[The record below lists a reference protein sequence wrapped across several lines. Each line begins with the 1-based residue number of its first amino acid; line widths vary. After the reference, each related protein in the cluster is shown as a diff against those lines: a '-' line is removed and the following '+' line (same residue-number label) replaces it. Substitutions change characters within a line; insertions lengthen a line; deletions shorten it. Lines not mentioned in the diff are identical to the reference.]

1 MLQRSCFVNIRL
13 NLIIIDTYLK
23 HQISLYT
30 MIPRKFPSVFMKF
43 FFQTGKNHKDAI
55 QNKQDKVNAKVN
67 RFAHT
72 YVLVKYIFF
81 PT

>member
-1 MLQRSCFVNIRL
+1 
-13 NLIIIDTYLK
+13 
-23 HQISLYT
+23 

-67 RFAHT
+67 RFAHMFLLNI
-72 YVLVKYIFF
+72 YFFYIGSSSS
-81 PT
+81 TK

>member
-1 MLQRSCFVNIRL
+1 
-13 NLIIIDTYLK
+13 
-23 HQISLYT
+23 
-30 MIPRKFPSVFMKF
+30 MKF

-67 RFAHT
+67 RFAHM